1 MRGLRTP
8 KSTIWVVLSAL
19 VAMLA
24 VVACGAAEPE
34 VVTVVETV
42 VVTEE
47 VVKEVEVAKEVVKE
61 VEVTKEVE
69 VEVVKEVPK
78 EVIKEVE
85 VVKEVVKEVPIERVV
100 IATPS
105 PTDEVF
111 YVRPLDPFPKSGG
124 TFRAGAHGPPAHF
137 DWYASGTI
145 ANHGVQSPMY
155 DALLRR
161 DPRTPDVPVIPDLAY
176 KWDISDDQLTYT
188 FSIREGV
195 KFHDGSDLTAEDI
208 KATYDRIIFPS
219 EELVSLRRPL
229 FPNVAAVSTPD
240 DYTVEFALSEPRALS
255 NMMVAF
261 STEWNLV
268 SKKETLEE
276 HSGNLRAVDDHPGTG
291 PFKYVSRNDDQ
302 WVQEKNVDYWSP
314 DAPYVDRIEH
324 VWLKAWTPENTAALL
339 GNQTDWAMWLAPKDA
354 RDIANRPGLNISSP
368 APAYMAWYSD
378 E

>member
-8 KSTIWVVLSAL
+8 KSAL
-19 VAMLA
+19 WLLICAVATMLA

-34 VVTVVETV
+34 VVRVVETV
-42 VVTEE
+42 VVTEQ
-47 VVKEVEVAKEVVKE
+47 VVKEVEVAKEVIKE
-61 VEVTKEVE
+61 VEV
-69 VEVVKEVPK
+69 

-85 VVKEVVKEVPIERVV
+85 VVKEVTKEVIKEVPIERVV

-137 DWYASGTI
+137 DWFASGTI

-161 DPRTPDVPVIPDLAY
+161 DPRTSDVPVIPDLAY
-176 KWDISDDQLTYT
+176 RWEISDDQLTYT
-188 FSIREGV
+188 FDIREGV
-195 KFHDGSDLTAEDI
+195 KFHDGSDLTSEDI
-208 KATYDRIIFPS
+208 KATYDRIIFPR
-219 EELVSLRRPL
+219 EGLVSLRRAL
-229 FPNVAAVSTPD
+229 FPNVSEVNAPD
-240 DYTVEFALSEPRALS
+240 DYTIEFKLSEARALA

-276 HSGNLRAVDDHPGTG
+276 HDGNLRGVDDHPGTG
-291 PFKYVSRNDDQ
+291 PFKYVERDDDQ
-302 WVQEKNVDYWSP
+302 WVMEKNVDYWSP
-314 DAPYVDRIEH
+314 DAPYIDRIEH
-324 VWLKAWTPENTAALL
+324 IWLTAWSPGEYGGIAWRSDRLDDVARTQGRQGYRQQARAEQHQTAPSH
-339 GNQTDWAMWLAPKDA
+339 LA
-354 RDIANRPGLNISSP
+354 R
-368 APAYMAWYSD
+368 YSD
-378 E
+378 EQQEEAF